1 MIFRQGNMKILSKKS
16 FIFVKMLSF
25 IYIMLSILYNI
36 FNREC
41 EGDRRHDEK

>member
-1 MIFRQGNMKILSKKS
+1 LSKKS
-16 FIFVKMLSF
+16 YLFVNLLSS

-36 FNREC
+36 INRDC